1 MFGFGGLCQ
10 AYEHLIYGLDACH
23 WHMLVYL
30 AWFSAASHLSVLT
43 VLRTYHDT
51 EPWAR
56 HARVF
61 FMFAHVILLV
71 VALRPTGFFA
81 SGKSVASQ
89 AICYFNSNYGY
100 WRFEAERSELDSSR
114 VEDTEQWQTM
124 LLSMVL
130 LTFGSIIGL
139 VNLSQPLSTAFR
151 RGVRQPLSGW
161 GRRGLMRL
169 GPLSSQSSRL
179 ETLRSNIITKP
190 ALAIFLTVRLSFDL
204 FSSRLF
210 EVQ

>member
-1 MFGFGGLCQ
+1 MFGFGRLCQ
-10 AYEHLIYGLDACH
+10 AFERLIYGLDAGH

-81 SGKSVASQ
+81 GGKSVASQ
-89 AICYFNSNYGY
+89 AICYFNSSFGY
-100 WRFEAERSELDSSR
+100 WRFEAESSDLDTSR

-130 LTFGSIIGL
+130 LSFGSTISL
-139 VNLSQPLSTAFR
+139 VKLSRPLSTAFS
-151 RGVRQPLSGW
+151 RGVRKPLSGW
-161 GRRGLMRL
+161 CRRGLTRL
-169 GPLSSQSSRL
+169 GPLNSPSSRS

-190 ALAIFLTVRLSFDL
+190 ALALFLTVRLSFDL